1 MPPPTKWRGHKSSG
15 GGPNEKSPLTNRDAP
30 YSRVRG
36 VFRRGALR
44 SKGSGRKET
53 VFEQRH
59 GRGVAYSVH
68 FPRLP
73 RVGAMQNKT

>member
-53 VFEQRH
+53 VIRIRH
-59 GRGVAYSVH
+59 GRDAIHSIH
-68 FPRLP
+68 LARRLC
-73 RVGAMQNKT
+73 VEVIEQ